1 MDELNDIDPVWMIQ
15 ELIKKSGGY
24 RCTDYVFE
32 IWYKYSHERDFTV
45 SYELCE
51 FDFDENLTWENDWW
65 EGQQEVMF
73 KRVVAL
79 EDILDYYFENHKESK
94 S

>member
-1 MDELNDIDPVWMIQ
+1 MDPVTMIN

-24 RCTDYVFE
+24 RYINYVFE
-32 IWYKYSHERDFTV
+32 IWYKHSHERNYTV

-65 EGQQEVMF
+65 EGEDDVIY

-79 EDILDYYFENHKESK
+79 EDILNYYFENHKE
-94 S
+94 